1 MSECREKC
9 KQELE
14 ELRKHQTE
22 RMQLL
27 LQQHEEK
34 EQQLKRENEEREQ
47 QLQTENKEKEQR
59 LKEENGR
66 VLALLIQ
73 EKEEQEVL
81 MLAKHESEEEA
92 ARKAEELQA
101 DRNASAANQPQV
113 PECPVGDNTHI
124 LAFVCPP
131 KYFNSRFAAMRWFPQ
146 SRLPSARMVTLS
158 ARDASKCLV

>member
-47 QLQTENKEKEQR
+47 R

-73 EKEEQEVL
+73 EKEEQEAL

>member
-14 ELRKHQTE
+14 EFRKHQNE

-34 EQQLKRENEEREQ
+34 EQQLKRENKER
-47 QLQTENKEKEQR
+47 EQR
-59 LKEENGR
+59 LKEENER

-73 EKEEQEVL
+73 EKEEQEAL

-101 DRNASAANQPQV
+101 ERNASAANQPQV
-113 PECPVGDNTHI
+113 PECPVGNITHM

-131 KYFNSRFAAMRWFPQ
+131 KCFNSRFAAMRWFPQ
-146 SRLPSARMVTLS
+146 SRLSSAEMVTLS
-158 ARDASKCLV
+158 ARHASKYLI